1 MQNSKNGWLERESAI
16 FDGNLISF
24 TIFFVQVLKYP
35 YFYKTGPFSPNSGI
49 LSLETI
55 NLIWVYR
62 EEKITNWRGSF
73 WIKITK
79 NKSGLTVLS

>member
-16 FDGNLISF
+16 FGGNLISF
-24 TIFFVQVLKYP
+24 TILFVQVLKYP
-35 YFYKTGPFSPNSGI
+35 YFYKTGPSSPNSGI

-62 EEKITNWRGSF
+62 EEKITNWRDSF